1 MSNTIFLTNPSH
13 IDIIY
18 YVYFINKCILET
30 LDTNQQPINSD
41 IVSQQA
47 NFIQKQNKVAE
58 IKYKIF
64 AFVLLIL
71 CIWFWGWLE
80 SKIAEVDALH
90 TNISDIKNT
99 NQLLDIK
106 IKSDQTNKKIIWLA
120 KEQYDLIVNC
130 INKRICSGITT
141 NKEISSNLDNL
152 RTFYLTNKL
161 EGTKMSIDQKLVLKA
176 IDDYLLKKDGNSIG
190 QIQSITYG
198 EQVTVNEEKG
208 IFKLPINV
216 QIEFFNKDEF
226 VNYILNTEKYLDPA
240 LKYRVFF
247 RIVSMNYNIANYESL
262 QKVTMLMEVYYYR

>member
-71 CIWFWGWLE
+71 CIWFWGSLE

-106 IKSDQTNKKIIWLA
+106 IKSDQTNKKII
-120 KEQYDLIVNC
+120 
-130 INKRICSGITT
+130 
-141 NKEISSNLDNL
+141 
-152 RTFYLTNKL
+152 
-161 EGTKMSIDQKLVLKA
+161 
-176 IDDYLLKKDGNSIG
+176 
-190 QIQSITYG
+190 
-198 EQVTVNEEKG
+198 
-208 IFKLPINV
+208 
-216 QIEFFNKDEF
+216 
-226 VNYILNTEKYLDPA
+226 
-240 LKYRVFF
+240 
-247 RIVSMNYNIANYESL
+247 
-262 QKVTMLMEVYYYR
+262 

>member
-1 MSNTIFLTNPSH
+1 M
-13 IDIIY
+13 
-18 YVYFINKCILET
+18 
-30 LDTNQQPINSD
+30 
-41 IVSQQA
+41 
-47 NFIQKQNKVAE
+47 
-58 IKYKIF
+58 
-64 AFVLLIL
+64 
-71 CIWFWGWLE
+71 
-80 SKIAEVDALH
+80 
-90 TNISDIKNT
+90 
-99 NQLLDIK
+99 
-106 IKSDQTNKKIIWLA
+106 
-120 KEQYDLIVNC
+120 
-130 INKRICSGITT
+130 
-141 NKEISSNLDNL
+141 DNL

-176 IDDYLLKKDGNSIG
+176 IDDYLLKKDNNSIG

-208 IFKLPINV
+208 IYKLPINV